1 MEHEQEQLQ
10 KNTVDDIDHED
21 VSSVLTLLLLNLARR
36 MVHNWFNFIY
46 WALQTIS
53 YNYCEIQMSQYNE
66 AKIKEVTEIRCN
78 QNKFYSTLMFVL
90 CQIHGRSSA
99 AQVK

>member
-46 WALQTIS
+46 
-53 YNYCEIQMSQYNE
+53 
-66 AKIKEVTEIRCN
+66 
-78 QNKFYSTLMFVL
+78 
-90 CQIHGRSSA
+90 
-99 AQVK
+99 